1 MVPEPTLNSLERR
14 FTFGLALTLLAAF
27 GLLLWL
33 SAAAVRS
40 VSEAYLLTRL
50 EHDAEALV
58 AALWV
63 DPAGRVRLREGRVT
77 PIYEQPLSGHY
88 FEFVLAD
95 GSRLRARSLWDEG
108 LDLPPVPVGAV
119 QIERRPGPAGQVLL
133 VRAAGY
139 ARGDLV
145 FTLAVAEDLGPM
157 EAQIRRFQQLAL
169 AVLGAA
175 LLLLVLIQRWILRR
189 GFRAVDRVR
198 EQLRAVSEGQR
209 ERLEFMGP
217 VEIRPLSAE
226 INRLLNQ
233 VRQRLQ
239 RSRQA
244 LGNLAH
250 ALKSPL
256 TLLTRELDSLPLPAG
271 DRERISA
278 QLERVGQL
286 VERELKR
293 ARLAGEGAGQRFEP
307 SQDLPDL
314 VEALRQLHRG
324 RGISIEIGR
333 LDVGRMPFDREDM
346 LELLGNLLDNAC
358 KWAQQRV
365 TVEIVREGGVM
376 FRVCDDGPGI
386 SVENRARPLRRGT
399 RLDEQEPGHGL
410 GLAIVREL
418 VEGYRGSLTLG
429 DAAGLGG
436 LEVRVVLPLPTTA
449 SV

>member
-1 MVPEPTLNSLERR
+1 M
-14 FTFGLALTLLAAF
+14 
-27 GLLLWL
+27 
-33 SAAAVRS
+33 RS

-63 DPAGRVRLREGRVT
+63 DHAGRVRLREGRVT
-77 PIYEQPLSGHY
+77 PIYQQPLSGHY

-108 LDLPPVPVGAV
+108 LDVPTVPVGAV
-119 QIERRPGPAGQVLL
+119 RIGRRPGPAGQVLFE
-133 VRAAGY
+133 RAAGY
-139 ARGDLV
+139 VRGDLV

-157 EAQIRRFQQLAL
+157 EVQIRRFQQLAL
-169 AVLGAA
+169 AVLGGA

-189 GFRAVDRVR
+189 GFRSVDRVR

-209 ERLEFMGP
+209 ERIEFMGP

-226 INRLLNQ
+226 INRLLDQ

-256 TLLTRELDSLPLPAG
+256 TLVTRELDSLPLSAG
-271 DRERISA
+271 DRGRISA

-286 VERELKR
+286 VDRELKR
-293 ARLAGEGAGQRFEP
+293 ARFAGEGAGQRFEP
-307 SQDLPDL
+307 AQDLPDL

-324 RGISIEIGR
+324 RGLSIEIGR
-333 LDVGRMPFDREDM
+333 LDAGRLPFDREDM

-358 KWAQQRV
+358 KWAHQRV
-365 TVEIVREGGVM
+365 IVEIIREENII
-376 FRVCDDGPGI
+376 FRVRDDGPG
-386 SVENRARPLRRGT
+386 VPAKDRAGPLRRDT

-418 VEGYRGSLTLG
+418 VESYGGGLAL
-429 DAAGLGG
+429 DEAAGLGG
-436 LEVRVVLPLPTTA
+436 LEVRVVLPLPETA

>member
-1 MVPEPTLNSLERR
+1 M
-14 FTFGLALTLLAAF
+14 AAF

-63 DPAGRVRLREGRVT
+63 NPAGQVRLREGRVT
-77 PIYEQPLSGHY
+77 PIYQQPLSGHY
-88 FEFVLAD
+88 FEFALAD

-108 LDLPPVPVGAV
+108 LDLPPVAVGTV
-119 QIERRPGPAGQVLL
+119 RVERRPGPAGQSLL
-133 VRAAGY
+133 VRTAGY
-139 ARGDLV
+139 ARDDLV
-145 FTLAVAEDLGPM
+145 FSLAVAEDLAPM

-175 LLLLVLIQRWILRR
+175 LVLVVLIQRWVLRR
-189 GFRAVDRVR
+189 GFRTVDRVR
-198 EQLRAVSEGQR
+198 AQLRAVSEGQR
-209 ERLEFMGP
+209 ERLDFMGP
-217 VEIRPLSAE
+217 VEIRPLSTE
-226 INRLLNQ
+226 INRLLEQ

-250 ALKSPL
+250 GLKSPL
-256 TLLTRELDSLPLPAG
+256 TLVTRELDRLPLPAA
-271 DRERISA
+271 DRDRITG
-278 QLERVGQL
+278 QLERLGQL

-293 ARLAGEGAGQRFEP
+293 ARFAGEGAGQRFDP
-307 SQDLPDL
+307 AQDIPDL
-314 VEALRQLHRG
+314 AEAVGRLHQDRG
-324 RGISIEIGR
+324 VRVEIGR
-333 LDVGRMPFDREDM
+333 LDAGSVPFDREDI

-358 KWAQQRV
+358 KWARERV
-365 TVEIVREGGVM
+365 VIEMIRDDDVV

-386 SVENRARPLRRGT
+386 AVDDRARLLRRGV

-418 VEGYRGSLTLG
+418 VEGYGGSLTL
-429 DAAGLGG
+429 DEAAGLGG
-436 LEVRVVLPLPTTA
+436 LEVRVVLPLVATA
-449 SV
+449 GH